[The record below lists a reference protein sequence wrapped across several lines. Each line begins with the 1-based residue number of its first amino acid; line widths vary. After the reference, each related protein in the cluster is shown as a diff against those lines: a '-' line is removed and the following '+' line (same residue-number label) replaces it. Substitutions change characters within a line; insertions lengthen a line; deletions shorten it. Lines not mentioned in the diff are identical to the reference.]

1 MEAGSLSLVKICTK
15 GSGNTEE
22 GAVTLEGSGWEGE
35 ICESFL
41 EERVFELLCSA
52 NTN

>member
-15 GSGNTEE
+15 STEE
-22 GAVTLEGSGWEGE
+22 GAVTLEGSEWGEE

-41 EERVFELLCSA
+41 EDRMFELLLFSQD
-52 NTN
+52 